1 MSVKSEIIESIT
13 QFLFIGMEE
22 SNLSPSDLVIVLGN
36 NFARQTMKE
45 VFSLYNSGKI
55 ASDAKIILT
64 GATGALN
71 AGQQNECDQMVE
83 YAVNEF
89 HMPENLFI
97 KEARAT
103 NASENL
109 AFSKELILQNG
120 GFEAYDRILLVG
132 NSFMLRRV
140 SMYASKQ
147 GYPAEKLQYYGVV
160 DREGRN
166 IGSDT
171 WWQTQTGRDRVMAE
185 IERIGKYY
193 KSGDLGLD

>member
-1 MSVKSEIIESIT
+1 MSAKSDSIESIT

-22 SNLSPSDLVIVLGN
+22 KHLEPNDLVIVLGN

-45 VFSLYNSGKI
+45 VSALYNSGKI
-55 ASDAKIILT
+55 ARTAKIILT

-71 AGQQNECDQMVE
+71 AGHQNECDQMFE

-89 HMPENLFI
+89 HMPESLFI
-97 KEARAT
+97 KETRAT

-109 AFSKELILQNG
+109 AFSREMILQNG
-120 GFEAYDRILLVG
+120 GFEAYQRILFVG
-132 NSFMLRRV
+132 NSFMMRRV
-140 SMYASKQ
+140 SMYAAKQ
-147 GYPAEKLQYYGVV
+147 GYPAAKLQYYGVV

-166 IGSDT
+166 IGPDT
-171 WWQTQTGRDRVMAE
+171 WWQTEIGRDRVMAE